1 MFNVPST
8 LCSKF
13 IFTTIKAPEYF
24 PKYSVRLITWTF
36 NKIFV
41 LSIEK
46 TTIIYRKK
54 LICQNFLALNK

>member
-13 IFTTIKAPEYF
+13 IFTTIKAPESF

-46 TTIIYRKK
+46 TTNIYRKK
-54 LICQNFLALNK
+54 NKLSKVFSFK